1 MILLSLIYRMEKKP
15 QEFCNLLIAMM
26 KELIRIITERYPEGF
41 TWNEKG
47 VDVND
52 YKEETVKETPKE
64 ETPKEETPKET
75 PSHDVAAN
83 IRDELAQ
90 AFMNRN
96 SNGNLNLRHVE
107 KSEMSHKNPAL
118 RGNVKMVEKTE
129 K

>member
-64 ETPKEETPKET
+64 ETPKET